1 MNRMRW
7 ICIVIACTLTL
18 TAGVHGWCRQRSAP
32 ALVAVSEVGPAKNAE
47 VSAIL
52 PMFGGSPARNMVN
65 LVDKN
70 VPTTWIAEE
79 GKRKNIKWVA
89 ELGNHAYGGPVVA
102 DGKVF
107 VGTNNSNPRDKK
119 VKGHKAILMAFDE
132 VDGKFLWQIVHDI
145 PNDEI
150 FKDSQTQGLCSTPVV
165 EGKLLYYVTPA
176 CEIVCADTA
185 GKVQWSYDMM
195 KELKVVPHHLA
206 NCSPLIVGDLVMIV
220 TSNGVNEE
228 GKVASPKAPSF
239 LAINKKTGKIAWQ
252 SDLPGTKIIE
262 GQWSNPTLATVNGK
276 AQVIFPGGDCV
287 IYGLEPET
295 GKMIWKCDCNAMPK
309 KKGDR
314 EMDNYIISTPV
325 VVGARL
331 YVGLGV
337 YPDHHHATRYSHFVC
352 LDVSKTG
359 DVSPKSYDAK
369 DPANQ
374 KSALVWAFGGPINPP
389 PAKGR
394 QVNFG
399 RTIGTAAVHEG
410 LVYITEEMGYLHCLD
425 AKTGQR
431 YWEHDFKASIWGSPY
446 YVDGKVYVGTQDGD
460 VVIFAHGKECKY
472 LLDGKPH
479 EATPANYKRLPSA
492 SMDDNGV
499 STPMVFGGVLYIMT
513 TSKLYAIANGK

>member
-1 MNRMRW
+1 MNSKQSYAAMGMLVFAMVAAIASYAW
-7 ICIVIACTLTL
+7 LSPPIVPRLE
-18 TAGVHGWCRQRSAP
+18 GGAP
-32 ALVAVSEVGPAKNAE
+32 AVIDPNEPV
-47 VSAIL
+47 
-52 PMFGGSPARNMVN
+52 PMFGGSRARNMVN

-70 VPTTWIAEE
+70 VPTTWNAEE
-79 GKRKNIKWVA
+79 GKKKNIKWVA
-89 ELGNHAYGGPVVA
+89 QLGNHAYGGPVVA

-107 VGTNNSNPRDKK
+107 VGTTNSNPRDPK
-119 VKGHKAILMAFDE
+119 VKGNKAILMAFNE
-132 VDGKFLWQIVHDI
+132 ADGKFLWQIVHDF

-150 FKDSQTQGLCSTPVV
+150 FKDSLTQGLCSTPVV

-185 GKVQWSYDMM
+185 GKVQWTYDMM
-195 KELKVVPHHLA
+195 KELKVVPYHCG

-239 LAINKKTGKIAWQ
+239 LAINKKSGKVAWQ
-252 SDLPGTKIIE
+252 SSLPGTKIVE
-262 GQWSNPTLATVNGK
+262 GQWSNPTLALVKGK
-276 AQVIFPGGDCV
+276 PQVIFPGGDNL

-295 GKMIWKCDCNAMPK
+295 GNVIWKCDCNPPPK
-309 KKGDR
+309 VKDER
-314 EMDNYIISTPV
+314 EKMNNYIISTPV
-325 VVGARL
+325 VVGDRL
-331 YVGLGV
+331 FVGLGV

-352 LDVSKTG
+352 LDITKSG
-359 DVSPKSYDAK
+359 DVSPKSLDAK

-389 PAKGR
+389 PKAGR
-394 QVNFG
+394 QVYFG
-399 RTIGTAAVHEG
+399 RTIGTAAVHDG

-431 YWEHDFKASIWGSPY
+431 MWEHDFKASIWGSPY
-446 YVDGKVYVGTQDGD
+446 LVDGKIYVGTQDGD

-472 LLDGKPH
+472 YLEGKVND
-479 EATPANYKRLPSA
+479 ANPANYKRLPSA

-499 STPMVFGGVLYIMT
+499 STPVVSRGVLYIMT
-513 TSKLYAIANGK
+513 TSKLYAIATDK